1 MLAQALFENG
11 KPFASA
17 WNFGPEDEGNRT
29 VEQVIDI
36 LSGAWG
42 NKMGWQQDPSA
53 QPHESNLLKL
63 DCSKAHQE
71 LRWAPKW
78 KLDQSIEKIV
88 QWHQAFKARKD
99 MKAISLEQ
107 IGDYLS

>member
-1 MLAQALFENG
+1 
-11 KPFASA
+11 
-17 WNFGPEDEGNRT
+17 

-42 NKMGWQQDPSA
+42 NKIGWQQDPST
-53 QPHESNLLKL
+53 QPHEAHLLKL

-71 LRWAPKW
+71 LRWTPKW